1 MAETPLNPMP
11 TSLITSSGSS
21 REAQPRLETLRRM
34 VLVTGNYINLAD
46 GASMTLHRIV
56 DMLAEL
62 GVDVAVVAPTAGD
75 AELPAAA
82 RMVNVPSFRG
92 PVQGYR
98 VPLGLGRRAVA
109 AIERFEPQLVHVASP
124 DPASI
129 AAMRLARRNGLPIT
143 STFHTNFPAYLSH
156 WGPWTAR
163 LVPWA
168 WRIMRWFYGQCD
180 RVYVPTPSIGEE
192 LRAHDVLT
200 DWAILARGVDDRSF
214 GPQYR
219 SEAWRRD
226 HGLSSEDRVVLFC
239 ARIVWEKG
247 LRTLV
252 SALDHLRRR
261 GPRHRVLIVGD
272 GVQRQWLQEH
282 LPHAIFTG
290 FLNGEELARAYAS
303 ADIFL
308 YPSTTD
314 TFGNVTLEA
323 LASGLPVVGARAPGT
338 RSLVDEGENGL
349 LVAPDDARGLAEAS
363 ARLLGDDMLR
373 RRMAHH
379 ALERAAEYRWTN
391 ILEDFAV
398 SLDRLV
404 GAAEAAPRVEGAS
417 ALRRFGA
424 PTALLP

>member
-11 TSLITSSGSS
+11 TSLITPSHPS
-21 REAQPRLETLRRM
+21 REGRPSLETLRRM

-56 DMLAEL
+56 GMLTEL
-62 GVDVAVVAPTAGD
+62 GVEVAVVAPTAGD

-82 RMVNVPSFRG
+82 KMVNVPSFRG

-109 AIERFEPQLVHVASP
+109 EIERFGPQLVHVASP

-129 AAMRLARRNGLPIT
+129 AAMRFARRHGLPIT
-143 STFHTNFPAYLSH
+143 STFHTNFPAYLKH
-156 WGPWTAR
+156 WGPWTSR

-168 WRIMRWFYGQCD
+168 WRMMRWFYGQCD
-180 RVYVPTPSIGEE
+180 SVYVPTPSIGEE
-192 LRAHDVLT
+192 LRAHGVLA
-200 DWAILARGVDDRSF
+200 DWAILARGVDERSF
-214 GPQYR
+214 GPHYR
-219 SEAWRRD
+219 SEAWRRAW
-226 HGLSSEDRVVLFC
+226 GLDPDDRVVLFC

-252 SALDHLRRR
+252 SALDHLRAS
-261 GPRHRVLIVGD
+261 GLEHKVVVVGD
-272 GVQRQWLQEH
+272 GVQRPWLQEH
-282 LPHAIFTG
+282 LPYATFTG
-290 FLNGEELARAYAS
+290 FLAGEQLARAYAS

-338 RSLVDEGENGL
+338 RSLVEEGENGI
-349 LVAPDDARGLAEAS
+349 LVAPDDARGFAEAC
-363 ARLLGDDMLR
+363 AHLLSDDMRR
-373 RRMAHH
+373 RRMAHR

-404 GAAEAAPRVEGAS
+404 GVSSETPRLEGAP